1 MLGFGV
7 FFASS
12 VLSALHETGSEQ
24 RRTRCSVPGGL
35 GSLIDEPLARCCLFW
50 LLFHPLALR

>member
-24 RRTRCSVPGGL
+24 REGPDVRCQGV
-35 GSLIDEPLARCCLFW
+35 W
-50 LLFHPLALR
+50 VLLMMSHWHGVVFFGCFSIH